1 MPAYSRYG
9 ESYERQQKNLI
20 WVAVIVIVILAVWGI
35 SAANKNETAA
45 EDKIQEQTPAAEQED
60 SGIETEAPD
69 SQTQADQDAA
79 AIEELEGTEQE

>member
-1 MPAYSRYG
+1 MKDNR
-9 ESYERQQKNLI
+9 KIWI
-20 WVAVIVIVILAVWGI
+20 WVAVIVIAILAVWGI

-69 SQTQADQDAA
+69 SQTQADQEAA

>member
-1 MPAYSRYG
+1 MPACSRYG
-9 ESYERQQKNLI
+9 ERYERQQKNLD
-20 WVAVIVIVILAVWGI
+20 LGR
-35 SAANKNETAA
+35 SHCDCDPGSMGHFRCNKNETAA

-69 SQTQADQDAA
+69 SQTQADQEAA